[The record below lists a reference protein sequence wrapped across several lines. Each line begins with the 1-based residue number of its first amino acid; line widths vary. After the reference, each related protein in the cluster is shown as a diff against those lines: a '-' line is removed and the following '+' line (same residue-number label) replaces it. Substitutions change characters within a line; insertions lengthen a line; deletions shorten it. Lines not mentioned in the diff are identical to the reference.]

1 MEMTKFE
8 RLLDNVDAAY
18 IAHNDYFKANENNLD
33 DQRLAEFEKQIDEA
47 HDKVD
52 EALKPLDDELQRKLT
67 DLAYERAKIRPRR
80 LRPWVDPK
88 VIREDAR
95 IAAAEQKRRVWG
107 NLSDSEREES
117 YRSWGRELQQDID
130 SQGGKCAQC
139 GEPLDI
145 QQQMLFRPPDMI
157 CDTCCYE
164 MFDDRNL
171 GDRAR

>member
-1 MEMTKFE
+1 M
-8 RLLDNVDAAY
+8 VDTAWST
-18 IAHNDYFKANENNLD
+18 
-33 DQRLAEFEKQIDEA
+33 REKQIDEA

-52 EALKPLDDELQRKLT
+52 EALNPLNDELRRELT
-67 DLAYERAKIRPRR
+67 DLAYERAKVRPRK
-80 LRPWVDPK
+80 LRVWVDPK

-95 IAAAEQKRRVWG
+95 RAAAEQKRRVWG
-107 NLSDSEREES
+107 NVSDSEREEI
-117 YRSWGRELQQDID
+117 YQSWGRELQQAID

-164 MFDDRNL
+164 MMHESNR
-171 GDRAR
+171 GDRVL

>member
-1 MEMTKFE
+1 MEMTEFE

-117 YRSWGRELQQDID
+117 YRSLGARATARHRQPRW
-130 SQGGKCAQC
+130 
-139 GEPLDI
+139 
-145 QQQMLFRPPDMI
+145 QMCPMR
-157 CDTCCYE
+157 
-164 MFDDRNL
+164 
-171 GDRAR
+171 